1 MRVKKYDEKSKVY
14 TLITKNPE
22 DNKESAESIEATN
35 EEVSDRIN
43 IQVRLLY
50 SQSQNVFGEISVGI
64 NDPISSLN
72 SIIKMQGLSSVTA
85 IFKG

>member
-14 TLITKNPE
+14 TLLTKNLE
-22 DNKESAESIEATN
+22 ENKESAESIEAPN
-35 EEVSDRIN
+35 DEVSDRIN

-64 NDPISSLN
+64 NDSISSLN

>member
-14 TLITKNPE
+14 TLLTKNLE
-22 DNKESAESIEATN
+22 ENKESAESIEAPN
-35 EEVSDRIN
+35 DEVSDRIN

-50 SQSQNVFGEISVGI
+50 SPSQNVFGEISVGI

-72 SIIKMQGLSSVTA
+72 SIIKMQGVSSVSA

>member
-50 SQSQNVFGEISVGI
+50 SPSQNVFGEISVGI

-72 SIIKMQGLSSVTA
+72 SIIKVQGLSSVTA